1 MTKKTTVPV
10 KKAPTLKKRQAEFV
24 KRVNKLGDEKL
35 GDELGIAVV
44 AKLSYTEDGI
54 VPKLYLADV
63 LKKPK
68 EK

>member
-24 KRVNKLGDEKL
+24 KRVNKL